1 MAQQQQNVTIAAPGF
16 MGVNSQESPIT
27 QGPQFCAIANNAVI
41 DDYGRL
47 GARKGY
53 EVITTTKTELGTEYV
68 TNIHQFID
76 TTGSAVIFSTGN
88 NKILSGTTTLS
99 NATPGAATITADD
112 WQMATLN
119 DECYFFQR
127 GHAPL
132 YYPNGLTAVDL
143 VTAHASYAGT
153 VPQGNCVVS
162 AYGRLWVAD
171 VTNNKYTVYWS
182 DLNKGYDWLNGS
194 AGSLDITSVWP
205 NDTDEITAIA
215 LHNNYLLIFGRECI
229 IVYGSSASDGKLSDP
244 ANDLL
249 LVDVVSGIGCIARK
263 SIQSVGKDLL
273 FLDRSGVR
281 SFARVIQEKS
291 LPIGDVSKN
300 VSDQIK
306 ALIANEA
313 DQGLAYSLFSPE
325 EAFYLVGFPSSQTV
339 MCFDMRGA
347 LEDGSHRATIWPNYE
362 FYAAH
367 ELQDG
372 TIYLGN
378 SDGISTYS
386 SYSDNGSSYTFA
398 YYSNPLN
405 FGQPSTLKI
414 PKQLDITLI
423 SGSGS
428 ATVFWGYNYATTYKS
443 QTISLNSAGS
453 ESYYS
458 VAEFSEDEFSGGTG
472 LFKKRVNLTG
482 TGTSVTIGFEAP
494 INGAQLS
501 IQEFNMQSLLGRIT

>member
-1 MAQQQQNVTIAAPGF
+1 MAQQQRNITLAAPGF
-16 MGVNSQESPIT
+16 MGVNSQDSPIT

-53 EVITTTKTELGTEYV
+53 TVTTTTKTALGTEYI

-76 TTGSAVIFSTGN
+76 TTGSATIFSTGN
-88 NKILSGTTTLS
+88 NKILSGTTTLVDE
-99 NATPGAATITADD
+99 TPAAYTITADD

-127 GHAPL
+127 GHSPL
-132 YYPNGLTAVDL
+132 YYPNGSGDVDE
-143 VTAHASYAGT
+143 VVDHASYAGT
-153 VPQGNCVVS
+153 IPQGNCVVS

-182 DLNKGYDWLNGS
+182 DVNKGYDWLNGS
-194 AGSLDITSVWP
+194 SGSLDITSVWP

-215 LHNNYLLIFGRECI
+215 LHNNYLLIFGKECI
-229 IVYGSSASDGKLSDP
+229 IVYGSKAADGKLSDP
-244 ANDLL
+244 ANDLM

-263 SIQSVGKDLL
+263 SIQAVGSDLL

-291 LPIGDVSKN
+291 LPIGDISKN
-300 VSDQIK
+300 VSDQVK
-306 ALIANEA
+306 ALTANETDA
-313 DQGLAYSLFSPE
+313 GLAYSLFSPE
-325 EAFYLVGFPSSQTV
+325 EAFYIIGFPESKTV
-339 MCFDMRGA
+339 LCFDMRGR
-347 LEDGSHRATIWPNYE
+347 LEDGSARATVWPSYN

-378 SDGISTYS
+378 SDGICEYTG
-386 SYSDNGSSYTFA
+386 YSDNEASYTLS
-398 YYSNPLN
+398 YYSNPLT
-405 FGQPSTLKI
+405 FGEPSLLKI

-428 ATVFWGYNYATTYKS
+428 ATVFWGYNYSTTYKS
-443 QTISLNSAGS
+443 QTLSLNTFGS
-453 ESYYS
+453 TAYYS
-458 VAEFSEDEFSGGTG
+458 EAEFSEDEFGGGAG
-472 LFKKRVNLTG
+472 LYRKKVNLTG
-482 TGTSVTIGFEAP
+482 SGTSLTIGFEAP
-494 INGAQLS
+494 INGTQVS
-501 IQEFNMQSLLGRIT
+501 IQEFNIQALVGRIV